1 MQWVVDMVRDRIV
14 HLPVDLA
21 VLVAV
26 VCAVE
31 LVELELLVR
40 GMLVGLHIWGLLIQV
55 VVAAVLVQPVVM
67 QS

>member
-1 MQWVVDMVRDRIV
+1 MVRDRIV
-14 HLPVDLA
+14 QRLVGLA

-26 VCAVE
+26 ELMVV

-40 GMLVGLHIWGLLIQV
+40 DMLAVFHIWGLLIQV

>member
-1 MQWVVDMVRDRIV
+1 MVRDRIV
-14 HLPVDLA
+14 HVPVDLA

-40 GMLVGLHIWGLLIQV
+40 DMLAVFHIWGLLIQV